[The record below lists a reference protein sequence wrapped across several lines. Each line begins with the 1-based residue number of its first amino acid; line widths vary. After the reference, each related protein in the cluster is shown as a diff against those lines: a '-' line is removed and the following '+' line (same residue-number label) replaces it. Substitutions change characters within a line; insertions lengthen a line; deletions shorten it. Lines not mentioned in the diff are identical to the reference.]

1 MEVRTSRGNDYA
13 ILQGR
18 ADYEGL
24 TISYVSSNDEIV
36 DLIDRKKKSL
46 IFVSSKSTGKSLCEK
61 LEEAGLEV
69 EFISSENKVEESA
82 DVVAQLEKKENFSSQ
97 VLVTTSVLDV
107 GVNIK
112 DKDVTQIFVRS
123 YEPEQLLQMIGRLRV
138 PRNTGY
144 EGIKLYLCDVRIQDL
159 ERKKNSVQEVLEVIE
174 KWEKMAHFLTPTQFY
189 LGLSDYERDRC
200 RFMYLSQIDGEMH
213 VSKLS
218 IFRFRN
224 LYDLFSKM
232 YENRKEDE
240 TAYIKEELSWLGRDD
255 FSTENY
261 ATEEVRKNRR
271 DDVLAELATNMTSLV
286 EREFTKPELVE
297 RVLSEGKLL
306 FRKLDCSYV
315 RSNESLSVKRFN
327 EICKMEDL
335 PYQIEIRQRRP
346 VKYIVHHIN
355 TVDNTKLDL

>member
-1 MEVRTSRGNDYA
+1 MEVRASRGNDYA

-24 TISYVSSNDEIV
+24 AISYVSSKDEII

-82 DVVAQLEKKENFSSQ
+82 EVVAQLEKKENFSSQ

-112 DKDVTQIFVRS
+112 DKEVTQIFVRS

-159 ERKKNSVQEVLEVIE
+159 ERKMNSVQEVLEVLE
-174 KWEKMAHFLTPTQFY
+174 KWEKVLHFLTPTQFY
-189 LGLSDYERDRC
+189 LGLSDYERERC
-200 RFMYLSQIDGEMH
+200 RFMYLSQTDGEMH
-213 VSKLS
+213 VSKLA
-218 IFRFRN
+218 IFRFRK
-224 LYDLFSKM
+224 LYDLYSKM
-232 YENRKEDE
+232 YENRKVDD

-255 FSTENY
+255 FSMGNY
-261 ATEEVRKNRR
+261 AMEEVRKKRR
-271 DDVLAELATNMTSLV
+271 DDVQVELASNMAILV
-286 EREFTKPELVE
+286 EREFTKAELTE
-297 RVLSEGKLL
+297 KVLSVAKLL
-306 FRKLDCSYV
+306 FRKIDCSYV
-315 RSNESLSVKRFN
+315 RSNETLSVNRFN
-327 EICKMEDL
+327 EICKLEEL
-335 PYQIEIRQRRP
+335 PYKIEIKHSRP
-346 VKYIVHHIN
+346 TKYVLH
-355 TVDNTKLDL
+355 KMQ